1 MWWNESLVYIEC
13 LYSSWEGEK
22 IQHIN
27 KNIRSYSTIN
37 TYEIRHMCY
46 VNVWLNTFNYSTVTK
61 VTKKDEKILFWMF
74 MSRIINNI
82 IADNMVYWKKDE
94 VA

>member
-1 MWWNESLVYIEC
+1 
-13 LYSSWEGEK
+13 
-22 IQHIN
+22 
-27 KNIRSYSTIN
+27 
-37 TYEIRHMCY
+37 MCY

-61 VTKKDEKILFWMF
+61 VTKKDEKILFWML
-74 MSRIINNI
+74 MSRIHTEENTSLQLINNI